1 MAAPVRTVTNLSAAG
16 EVGRTGAAGK
26 TGEAGTP
33 AEAGRTGKTGE
44 IGDAALIERSRD
56 EPERFAA
63 IFDRYY
69 GEIHGYAARR
79 LGDGGLADDIA
90 AETFLI
96 AFDRRRSYDLTR
108 PDARPWL
115 YGIASNLIS
124 RHRRAEVRQYRA
136 LARVGAPGDQAGPGD
151 GLADQVS
158 VRLDAEALR
167 GRLAAAL
174 AEVAAAD
181 RDVLLLVAW
190 AQLSCEEAAQAL
202 GIPAGTA
209 RSRLHRARKKTR
221 AALGG
226 EDPTRTGEDHNRW
239 TT

>member
-1 MAAPVRTVTNLSAAG
+1 MAAVIRAVTEPPPVA
-16 EVGRTGAAGK
+16 
-26 TGEAGTP
+26 
-33 AEAGRTGKTGE
+33 
-44 IGDAALIERSRD
+44 DAALIERSWR
-56 EPERFAA
+56 EPDRFAE

-69 GEIHGYAARR
+69 GEVHGYAARR
-79 LGDGGLADDIA
+79 LGGGGLADDIA

-96 AFDRRRSYDLTR
+96 AFDRRRSYDVTR

-136 LARVGAPGDQAGPGD
+136 LARVGGADSPEGPTD
-151 GLADQVS
+151 GLAERVS

-174 AEVAAAD
+174 AEIADAD

-226 EDPTRTGEDHNRW
+226 EDPTRTGEDHDRW